1 MLFLQHV
8 ALNCSVVVSLIK
20 QTQIQQTRTE
30 LVAEQRGLPLQL
42 RVKKKRLSIS
52 LIKKTPLISL
62 HLYSSERYCFT
73 LPLIMTNKD
82 SRKSIRTLQKETERL
97 IYACCPFISFFR

>member
-20 QTQIQQTRTE
+20 QTKIQQTRAG

-42 RVKKKRLSIS
+42 RVKKRLSIS
-52 LIKKTPLISL
+52 LIKSTPILLTLI
-62 HLYSSERYCFT
+62 FV
-73 LPLIMTNKD
+73 
-82 SRKSIRTLQKETERL
+82 
-97 IYACCPFISFFR
+97 

>member
-20 QTQIQQTRTE
+20 QTKIQQTRAE

-42 RVKKKRLSIS
+42 RVKKRL
-52 LIKKTPLISL
+52 
-62 HLYSSERYCFT
+62 
-73 LPLIMTNKD
+73 
-82 SRKSIRTLQKETERL
+82 
-97 IYACCPFISFFR
+97 